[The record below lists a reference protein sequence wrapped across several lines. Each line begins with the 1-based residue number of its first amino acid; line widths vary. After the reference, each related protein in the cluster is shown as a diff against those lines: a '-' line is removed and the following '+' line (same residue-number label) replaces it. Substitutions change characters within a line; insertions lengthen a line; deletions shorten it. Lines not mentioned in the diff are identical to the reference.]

1 MEPPP
6 TVWHCD
12 SDGKGCP
19 VIVAMW
25 QIAEANVRIMQ
36 KQRGAATW
44 MHLMG
49 FDNVKISI
57 STKKSEDL
65 HKVFPEINRYIKSG
79 WGFNFCKETATFIMQ
94 FAASPVAGE
103 NTKFSIRS
111 NWDEFRSKL
120 KVKCLCHSLF
130 SMKFPWSLLTLTN
143 QSRSWDVHIA
153 FYIFDDSWISASQ
166 IHWRCCC
173 HCHAVLPVLGSSV
186 ILSSVKMCLV
196 YKEALLILYLHTA
209 WGETEWGVWDY
220 KSREVSEK
228 VQKYLSFERRRY
240 SQLINRFVHF

>member
-1 MEPPP
+1 MREAQWVEPPAI
-6 TVWHCD
+6 VWHCD
-12 SDGKGCP
+12 SDGKGCA

-79 WGFNFCKETATFIMQ
+79 GGFNFCKETATFIMQ

-130 SMKFPWSLLTLTN
+130 SMKFPWSLFTLTN

-196 YKEALLILYLHTA
+196 YKEALLILTYSLR
-209 WGETEWGVWDY
+209 GDRMRSVRLQE
-220 KSREVSEK
+220 SRSLRKGSEISEFWK
-228 VQKYLSFERRRY
+228 KTLFSV
-240 SQLINRFVHF
+240 N

>member
-6 TVWHCD
+6 IVWHCD
-12 SDGKGCP
+12 GDGKGCA

-166 IHWRCCC
+166 MYWRCCC
-173 HCHAVLPVLGSSV
+173 HCHAVLPVPAPV
-186 ILSSVKMCLV
+186 LSCP
-196 YKEALLILYLHTA
+196 
-209 WGETEWGVWDY
+209 
-220 KSREVSEK
+220 
-228 VQKYLSFERRRY
+228 Q
-240 SQLINRFVHF
+240 

>member
-12 SDGKGCP
+12 SDGKGCA

-130 SMKFPWSLLTLTN
+130 SMKFPWSLFTLTN
-143 QSRSWDVHIA
+143 QSRSWDVHTVYCILHFRWQLDFRLSNPLKMLLSLPRCIA
-153 FYIFDDSWISASQ
+153 GAGLQCYL
-166 IHWRCCC
+166 
-173 HCHAVLPVLGSSV
+173 VLSKDVSCVQRSFAYTILTYSLRGDRMRSV
-186 ILSSVKMCLV
+186 RL
-196 YKEALLILYLHTA
+196 
-209 WGETEWGVWDY
+209 
-220 KSREVSEK
+220 
-228 VQKYLSFERRRY
+228 
-240 SQLINRFVHF
+240 